1 VDVYGYQNMRPIA
14 GLTASFV
21 FATLTTYAASAERM
35 DSSAAYFLPH
45 FRAVV
50 DHEYDKLFDIAICS
64 GAMVA
69 IHHCHVGLAL

>member
-1 VDVYGYQNMRPIA
+1 MRPIA
-14 GLTASFV
+14 GLTATFV

-50 DHEYDKLFDIAICS
+50 DHEYDKLFDITICS

-69 IHHCHVGLAL
+69 IHHCHVGLHCDER